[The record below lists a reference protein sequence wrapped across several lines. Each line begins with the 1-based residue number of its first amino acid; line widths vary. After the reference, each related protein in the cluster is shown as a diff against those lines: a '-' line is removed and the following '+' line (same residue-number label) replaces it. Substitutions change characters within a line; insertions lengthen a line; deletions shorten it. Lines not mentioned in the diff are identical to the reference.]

1 MKKWLKENW
10 FKLGILVAIF
20 VAVILLFRDNN
31 AYQNSQITTTN
42 SGSVQSLSGTAS
54 TTNSSTPGN
63 VQPSSQNSGQEN
75 TDYSA
80 LVAEWQDQVA
90 QVICT
95 WDYSNGTPYETDEAS
110 ALLAN
115 VTGLGDVAVTNDH
128 VINDGNGNSPNTCT
142 VGVYG
147 MGSRTVQYQ
156 QALNPFLKN
165 KAGYDFAFIQ
175 LDDKFLA
182 SKTGSDIFS
191 TDPSTNPAGKV
202 CPDGDA
208 LVGDKLIVLGYP
220 AIGTVGGITVTEGIV
235 SGIETDDYVTSA
247 KIDHGNS
254 GGAAVLVKDDCY
266 LGIPTWVAN
275 NGGFESL
282 GRILKGTLEFS
293 SG

>member
-20 VAVILLFRDNN
+20 VAVVLFFGNNN
-31 AYQNSQITTTN
+31 AYQNSQITVAGDAN
-42 SGSVQSLSGTAS
+42 IQSSSTAS
-54 TTNSSTPGN
+54 TTNSSTLEN
-63 VQPSSQNSGQEN
+63 IQPSLQGNNQEN

-80 LVAEWQDQVA
+80 LVTEWQNQVA

-110 ALLAN
+110 ALLAY
-115 VTGLGDVAVTNDH
+115 VTGLGNVAVTNHH
-128 VINDGNGNSPNTCT
+128 VIADSNGNSPNTCT

-147 MGSRTVQYQ
+147 MGSRTVQYR

-191 TDPSTNPAGKV
+191 TDPSANPAGKV
-202 CPDGDA
+202 CPNGDA